1 MKSNF
6 FKAFV
11 LPVLVAG
18 AAVLSAF
25 GTAGKSNSAL
35 LANEHGWIR
44 TAPNTCQESDL
55 CNQQVST
62 MCTVGNAP
70 GGTQLFR
77 KNGSGDCVIPLYKP
91 LPTP

>member
-1 MKSNF
+1 MKINF
-6 FKAFV
+6 VKAFV

-18 AAVLSAF
+18 AAALSAF
-25 GTAGKSNSAL
+25 GTAGNSSDSL

-44 TAPNTCQESDL
+44 TSPNVCEESSM

-62 MCTVGNAP
+62 ICTVGNAP

-91 LPTP
+91 LPN